1 MSPINRVNL
10 PFLYDDSWSPF
21 WGSPKFLQRRIVSW
35 PICTSCLR
43 HSSGQWSLP
52 SCGLVIFTD
61 PITSSY
67 PPSSLPSGKLTWLW
81 KITICIGKTHYKWP
95 FSIAMLNYQRV
106 STPSFLFFSASAMGI
121 YGMYGQSEAKQNL
134 AHKIDMMVSA
144 LQGPEWCCL
153 SLLTGRRPAKGC
165 RHPGKVHVNGNSTGL
180 ASKNWIWT
188 EKSTSAETSAMPV
201 FFAWVRGQELV
212 FLAQDA
218 PFKCGFI
225 CSGWFHPS
233 IFWSFATTISVLSLA
248 LFCFFW
254 WSDNKLGKTDLF
266 RSWLG
271 SRSQDRCF
279 KTVTPWVREDSGGFS
294 PRRGGW
300 IDSFH
305 GKRGTFL
312 RIFSNQR

>member
-1 MSPINRVNL
+1 MGCIASPRPNRIWHTRL
-10 PFLYDDSWSPF
+10 TW
-21 WGSPKFLQRRIVSW
+21 
-35 PICTSCLR
+35 
-43 HSSGQWSLP
+43 WSLP
-52 SCGLVIFTD
+52 CKDQNGVV
-61 PITSSY
+61 Y
-67 PPSSLPSGKLTWLW
+67 RCWLGGDQL
-81 KITICIGKTHYKWP
+81 K
-95 FSIAMLNYQRV
+95 A
-106 STPSFLFFSASAMGI
+106 
-121 YGMYGQSEAKQNL
+121 
-134 AHKIDMMVSA
+134 ID
-144 LQGPEWCCL
+144 
-153 SLLTGRRPAKGC
+153 C

-180 ASKNWIWT
+180 ASKNWVWT
-188 EKSTSAETSAMPV
+188 EKSTSAETLAMPV

-248 LFCFFW
+248 LFCFSW
-254 WSDNKLGKTDLF
+254 WSNKLGKTDLF